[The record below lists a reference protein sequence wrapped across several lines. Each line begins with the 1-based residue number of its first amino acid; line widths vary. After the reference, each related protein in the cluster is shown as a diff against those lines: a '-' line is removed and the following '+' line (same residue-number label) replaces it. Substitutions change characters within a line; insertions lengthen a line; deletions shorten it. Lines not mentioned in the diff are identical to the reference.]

1 MRRLLLLLILALPM
15 QAAAQTPTAQ
25 ELLQR
30 MTAAFRAMPA
40 YEVRFALTGGRD
52 ETVEGR
58 FAVAGEQY
66 YIALPDAEVFGTE
79 QLRYEVD
86 HRRRETV
93 IAPVE
98 HDTANL
104 LSDPPHAFEFVA
116 SHYDATLEADNRLLL
131 RPARTREAAIRL
143 TLDPATHLP
152 AAIRYETDDAAIAVT
167 IRSVEPLAAPLPA
180 YDRKATADYEL
191 IDFR

>member
-1 MRRLLLLLILALPM
+1 MRRLLFLLMLALPLRT
-15 QAAAQTPTAQ
+15 AAQTPTAP

-40 YEVRFALTGGRD
+40 YEVQFALAGAGGER
-52 ETVEGR
+52 VEGR
-58 FAVAGEQY
+58 FAVEGENY
-66 YIALPDAEVFGTE
+66 YIALPDAEVFGTDA
-79 QLRYEVD
+79 LRYEVD

-116 SHYDATLEADNRLLL
+116 SQYDATLEAENRLLL
-131 RPARTREAAIRL
+131 RPAQRREASIRL
-143 TLDPATHLP
+143 TLDPKTHLP
-152 AAIRYETDDAAIAVT
+152 ASIRYELEDAAIAVT
-167 IRSVEPLAAPLPA
+167 IRSVAPLAAPLPT
-180 YDRKATADYEL
+180 YDRRATADYET